1 MGIETSQRQLNKTPG
16 DTGYFEMETEL
27 FAACEVGDLAKVKEL
42 LPKETKET
50 IDQVDFYGYTALHA
64 AAENNRVDI
73 IPLLLAAGADINRAT
88 YDATFTS
95 LHHALAKRH
104 WESAKLLI
112 ERGADVNLLNEGGCY
127 GSSLHY
133 AVFQDSEEFVKLI
146 LSKGGDVNL
155 ISGQGYT
162 PLHTALFGDLPN
174 IVKILV
180 EAGADVNIQDE
191 DELTALHVAARDG
204 SGECALHLVKA
215 GADLYITNN
224 EGKTAEEMADFVN
237 EQPMKAFL
245 NSCASGLIPGEAP
258 GKQVRVQVEK
268 REIVIPEGWAP
279 G

>member
-146 LSKGGDVNL
+146 L
-155 ISGQGYT
+155 
-162 PLHTALFGDLPN
+162 FGDLPN